1 MKNAAIVICSS
12 IFFTCLSVLLMYALE
27 MEGSRFSIK
36 RYLYPFLFIAMGSS
50 LGTLIGIKL
59 MK

>member
-1 MKNAAIVICSS
+1 
-12 IFFTCLSVLLMYALE
+12 MYALE

-36 RYLYPFLFIAMGSS
+36 QYLYPFLFIAMGSS
-50 LGTLIGIKL
+50 LGTLIGIKM

>member
-1 MKNAAIVICSS
+1 
-12 IFFTCLSVLLMYALE
+12 MYALE

-36 RYLYPFLFIAMGSS
+36 RYLYPFLFIAIGSS

-59 MK
+59 ME